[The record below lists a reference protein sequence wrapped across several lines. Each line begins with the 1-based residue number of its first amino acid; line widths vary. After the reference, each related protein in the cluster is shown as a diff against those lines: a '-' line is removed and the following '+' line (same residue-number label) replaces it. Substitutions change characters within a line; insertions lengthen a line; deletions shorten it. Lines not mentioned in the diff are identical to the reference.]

1 MVGSRRYSKL
11 WIVLAVAAV
20 VVVSS
25 SSGRLGTGDGTTRI
39 VVDAFQQHQPRPR
52 PQQKSR
58 NQQRRQNDGL
68 EKASLSRRSPTS
80 VGSSPPWLQS
90 LTSLSSTNGEED
102 PSLSSST
109 TTTTTTTNNA
119 NSNDPNPPAF
129 DSVTKE
135 SEKALRNEIAA
146 RNSIVDNEEQYTIR
160 DGAGVSATA
169 AAAVVEET
177 SSDATAAE
185 LSSSSSSSATTGEST
200 SQAEEPKDEF
210 EKSFEKIIRQ
220 RPYPLFLLEKGIEI
234 VEDTVEGI
242 GAKFGNT
249 VSADDL
255 SIRGGSDLLES
266 KRERVV
272 VLGTGW
278 GAAAFV
284 KDIDTS
290 RYDVTVISPRNYFLF
305 TPMLA
310 GASVGTV
317 DYRSITQPIRE
328 VRITVR
334 ISQKGISHRI

>member
-1 MVGSRRYSKL
+1 MVGSRRYSL
-11 WIVLAVAAV
+11 VWIVLAVAVV

-25 SSGRLGTGDGTTRI
+25 SSGGLGTNDGATRI
-39 VVDAFQQHQPRPR
+39 VVEAFQQQQPRPQSQ
-52 PQQKSR
+52 PR
-58 NQQRRQNDGL
+58 NQQRLQNNGRETVL
-68 EKASLSRRSPTS
+68 LSRRTTTTKLRTFRT
-80 VGSSPPWLQS
+80 GSSQPWLQS

-102 PSLSSST
+102 PSLSSAAS
-109 TTTTTTTNNA
+109 TTTNNA
-119 NSNDPNPPAF
+119 NGNDPNPPAF
-129 DSVTKE
+129 DSVTTKE
-135 SEKALRNEIAA
+135 SEKALRNEIAT

-160 DGAGVSATA
+160 DGAGISSATTTVA
-169 AAAVVEET
+169 ASAAVVEEST
-177 SSDATAAE
+177 NSAATGTAVDT
-185 LSSSSSSSATTGEST
+185 SSSSSTT
-200 SQAEEPKDEF
+200 QAEEEPKDEF
-210 EKSFEKIIRQ
+210 EKTFEKIIRQ

-242 GAKFGNT
+242 RSKFGNT
-249 VSADDL
+249 VPADDL
-255 SIRGGSDLLES
+255 SIRGGSSSGGSLR
-266 KRERVV
+266 RERVV

-328 VRITVR
+328 VRILTSPC
-334 ISQKGISHRI
+334 IIP